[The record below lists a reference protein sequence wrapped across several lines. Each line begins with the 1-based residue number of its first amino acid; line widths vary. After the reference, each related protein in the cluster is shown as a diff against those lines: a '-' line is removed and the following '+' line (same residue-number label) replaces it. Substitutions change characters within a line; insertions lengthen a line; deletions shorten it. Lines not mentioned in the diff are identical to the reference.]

1 MINQRG
7 VLSVLLLSSLLLTGC
22 GSEKATDPAADPAAE
37 QAADQAELAA
47 RASALGIAPEHVYVT
62 EAPGFTLAQQSV
74 GVLGDDG
81 FSAVYVS
88 RKTGAQLHLS
98 VDRGTM
104 TAETCAEGASAPCE
118 KEGDAWYRGQE
129 YAVPKKGH
137 VVRVSG
143 EGISRDVLREAAEAV
158 HRPSDAELD
167 TLLPPAGERGG
178 GGSEPVERG
187 DLPATGDGAPLNDQ
201 NATG

>member
-1 MINQRG
+1 MIRQRG
-7 VLSVLLLSSLLLTGC
+7 VLSVLLLSALLLTGC
-22 GSEKATDPAADPAAE
+22 GSEKATDPAADR
-37 QAADQAELAA
+37 AADQSELAA

-88 RKTGAQLHLS
+88 QETGAQLQLS

-118 KEGDAWYRGQE
+118 KDGDAWYRGQE

-143 EGISRDVLREAAEAV
+143 EGISRDVLREAAAAV

-167 TLLPPAGERGG
+167 ALLPPAGEREGD
-178 GGSEPVERG
+178 GSGPVERG
-187 DLPATGDGAPLNDQ
+187 DLPTTGDGAPLNDQ